1 MMNRHT
7 LSERLLSDVG
17 LTVQEFSDKLG
28 VNEQTIRNYHKHN
41 RLMLKIIVSG
51 YQASVMCQPISDC
64 SGADL

>member
-28 VNEQTIRNYHKHN
+28 VSAQTLRNYHKHN
-41 RLMLKIIVSG
+41 RLMLKIIVAG
-51 YQASVMCQPISDC
+51 YQAAVLCQPISDC